1 MSRSIF
7 SFLLII
13 PVIFY
18 GSHSQSHQ
26 STVSE
31 KELIAQQVDS
41 LVGMYHANNE
51 FSGAVLVADNSG
63 VLINKEYGYTSLDS
77 TQLINASSVFEIA
90 SISKQFTAMLI
101 MMLEEEGKL
110 NYEDNILKYFPD
122 LTYKDITIRHLLTH
136 TSGIAER
143 PFFMWGAQN
152 MDRSKVYHNEI
163 VLEYLK
169 TQKPPLA
176 FKPGEKWEYSNVGYF
191 LLAMILQQTTGKHYI
206 TLLHERILSPL
217 GMTSTGIY
225 SEKHKG
231 SEMERYVFGKLYNAD
246 SKSFRSSFG
255 MSWSDSIYGSVGILS
270 NTTDL
275 LKWEQALTT
284 DRLVNQ
290 HTLKEALTACQLNDN
305 TSAEYGFGWYVR
317 EHFMI
322 NGIDRGM
329 RLDHNGLWPGY
340 ESSIVRYPAEGK
352 TIIILANQAPSAKDQ
367 LIEEISSLLFSAR
380 PQGGH

>member
-1 MSRSIF
+1 
-7 SFLLII
+7 
-13 PVIFY
+13 
-18 GSHSQSHQ
+18 
-26 STVSE
+26 
-31 KELIAQQVDS
+31 
-41 LVGMYHANNE
+41 MYHANSE

-77 TQLINASSVFEIA
+77 TQLIDASSVFEIA

-101 MMLEEEGKL
+101 MMLKEEGKL
-110 NYEDNILKYFPD
+110 NYEDNILEYFPD
-122 LTYKDITIRHLLTH
+122 LPYKDITIRHLLTH

-163 VLEYLK
+163 VLEYLE

-176 FKPGEKWEYSNVGYF
+176 FRPGEKWEYSNVGYF

-206 TLLHERILSPL
+206 TLLQERILSPL

-231 SEMERYVFGKLYNAD
+231 SEMERYVFGKLYNAN
-246 SKSFRSSFG
+246 SQSFRSSFG

-290 HTLKEALTACQLNDN
+290 QSLDEALTAYQLSDN
-305 TSAEYGFGWYVR
+305 TSSEYGLGWYVR
-317 EHFMI
+317 EHFKV
-322 NGIDRGM
+322 NGIDRGK

-340 ESSIVRYPAEGK
+340 ESSIVRYPAGGK

-367 LIEEISSLLFSAR
+367 LIEEISTLLFPPG
-380 PQGGH
+380 PQSEH